1 MAKDPYKLLGVA
13 RSASDTEIRKA
24 YRALAKKYHP
34 DVNKD
39 PKSQERFKEISAAYS
54 LLSDKDMK
62 KRYDSGQVDS
72 SGQQQNPFAGGFG
85 GGRSPFGTGFGGMG
99 GMGGQGRRAS
109 MGGMGGGQDDMA
121 ELFSSLFGMNM
132 GGMQGGMNQQRRRPA
147 QKGADI
153 RYKITL
159 PFVDAITGGTKK
171 LTGGF
176 TVKIPKGVEDGQV
189 LRVVGKG
196 KPGVNGGPKGDAKV
210 EISIK
215 PHKNIT
221 REGKKLRLT
230 LPISLKEAVLGGKVS
245 VPLPGGEVELKIPA
259 GANTGNKMRL
269 KGKGIAGG
277 DLIVTLQLVLAEGDA
292 ASLKDWAESH
302 KNEGFDPRKSLI

>member
-1 MAKDPYKLLGVA
+1 MAKDPYKLLGVPKT
-13 RSASDTEIRKA
+13 ASDAEIRKA

-39 PKSQERFKEISAAYS
+39 KPHMAEKFKEISAAYS

-62 KRYDSGQVDS
+62 KRYDSGQVDG

-85 GGRSPFGTGFGGMG
+85 AGGRSPFGTGFGGMG
-99 GMGGQGRRAS
+99 GMGGGRR
-109 MGGMGGGQDDMA
+109 GQMGGGDDMA

-132 GGMQGGMNQQRRRPA
+132 GGMQGGMQQRRSPP

-159 PFVDAITGGTKK
+159 PFIDAITGGTKK
-171 LTGGF
+171 LTGGL

-189 LRVVGKG
+189 LRVIGKG

-210 EISIK
+210 EITIK
-215 PHKNIT
+215 PHKNFT
-221 REGKKLRLT
+221 RDGKKLRLT
-230 LPISLKEAVLGGKVS
+230 LPISLKEAVLGGKVG
-245 VPLPGGEVELKIPA
+245 VPLPDGEVDLKIPA
-259 GANTGNKMRL
+259 GANTGQKMRL

-277 DLIVTLQLVLAEGDA
+277 DLIVTLQIVLADGDSEA
-292 ASLKDWAESH
+292 LKDWAKSSRG
-302 KNEGFDPRKSLI
+302 KSFDPRKELL

>member
-1 MAKDPYKLLGVA
+1 MAKDPYKLLGVLKT
-13 RSASDTEIRKA
+13 ASDDEIRKA

-39 PKSQERFKEISAAYS
+39 KPQMAEKFKEISAAYS
-54 LLSDKDMK
+54 LLSDKEMK
-62 KRYDSGQVDS
+62 KRYDSGQVDG
-72 SGQQQNPFAGGFG
+72 SGQQQNPFG

-99 GMGGQGRRAS
+99 GMGGSGRRAS
-109 MGGMGGGQDDMA
+109 MGGNDDMA

-132 GGMQGGMNQQRRRPA
+132 GGMQGGMNQQRRRPP

-171 LTGGF
+171 LTGGL
-176 TVKIPKGVEDGQV
+176 TVKIPKGVEEGQV
-189 LRVVGKG
+189 LRVIGKG
-196 KPGVNGGPKGDAKV
+196 KDGINGGPKGDAKV

-215 PHKNIT
+215 PHKSFK
-221 REGKKLRLT
+221 RDGKKLRLT

-245 VPLPGGEVELKIPA
+245 VPLPGGDVGLKIPA
-259 GANTGNKMRL
+259 GANTGQKMRL

-277 DLIVTLQLVLAEGDA
+277 DLIVTLQIILAEGDTVELKEWA
-292 ASLKDWAESH
+292 NSSDDKGFNPRESL
-302 KNEGFDPRKSLI
+302 L

>member
-1 MAKDPYKLLGVA
+1 MAKDPYKLLGVPKT
-13 RSASDTEIRKA
+13 ASDDEIRKA
-24 YRALAKKYHP
+24 YRKLAKKYHP

-62 KRYDSGQVDS
+62 KRYDSGQVDG
-72 SGQQQNPFAGGFG
+72 SGQQQNPFSGGFG

-99 GMGGQGRRAS
+99 GMGGGRRAS
-109 MGGMGGGQDDMA
+109 MGGQDDMA

-132 GGMQGGMNQQRRRPA
+132 GGMQGGMNQQRRRPP

-171 LTGGF
+171 LTGGL
-176 TVKIPKGVEDGQV
+176 TVKIPKGVEEGQV
-189 LRVVGKG
+189 LRIIGKG
-196 KPGVNGGPKGDAKV
+196 KDGINGGPKGDAKV

-215 PHKNIT
+215 PHKNFT
-221 REGKKLRLT
+221 RDGKKLRLT

-245 VPLPGGEVELKIPA
+245 VPLPGGDVGLKIPA
-259 GANTGNKMRL
+259 GANTGQKMRL

-277 DLIVTLQLVLAEGDA
+277 DLIVSLQIVLAEGDSA
-292 ASLKDWAESH
+292 ELKDWADSSD
-302 KNEGFDPRKSLI
+302 KKGFDPRKGLL

>member
-1 MAKDPYKLLGVA
+1 MAKDPYKLLGVPKT
-13 RSASDTEIRKA
+13 ASDDEIRKA

-39 PKSQERFKEISAAYS
+39 KPQMAEKFKEISAAYS
-54 LLSDKDMK
+54 LLSDKEMK
-62 KRYDSGQVDS
+62 KRYDSGQVDG
-72 SGQQQNPFAGGFG
+72 SGQQQNPFG

-99 GMGGQGRRAS
+99 GMGGSGRRGQ
-109 MGGMGGGQDDMA
+109 MGGNDDMA

-132 GGMQGGMNQQRRRPA
+132 GGMQGGMNQQRRRPP

-171 LTGGF
+171 LTGGL
-176 TVKIPKGVEDGQV
+176 TVKIPKGVEEGQV
-189 LRVVGKG
+189 LRVIGKG
-196 KPGVNGGPKGDAKV
+196 KDGINGGPKGDAKV

-215 PHKNIT
+215 PHKSFK
-221 REGKKLRLT
+221 RDGKKLRLT

-245 VPLPGGEVELKIPA
+245 VPLPGGDVGLKIPA
-259 GANTGNKMRL
+259 GANTGQKMRL

-277 DLIVTLQLVLAEGDA
+277 DLIVTLQIILAEGDTVE
-292 ASLKDWAESH
+292 LKDWANSSDD
-302 KNEGFDPRKSLI
+302 KGFNPRDSLL

>member
-1 MAKDPYKLLGVA
+1 MAKDPYKLLGVPKT
-13 RSASDTEIRKA
+13 ASDAEIRKA

-39 PKSQERFKEISAAYS
+39 PKSQERFKEISAAHT

-62 KRYDSGQVDS
+62 KRYDSGQVDG
-72 SGQQQNPFAGGFG
+72 SGQQQNPFG
-85 GGRSPFGTGFGGMG
+85 GGRNPFNTGFGGMG
-99 GMGGQGRRAS
+99 GMGGRGRHAQ
-109 MGGMGGGQDDMA
+109 MGGQDDMA

-132 GGMQGGMNQQRRRPA
+132 GGMQGGMQQRRRPP
-147 QKGADI
+147 QKGADV

-171 LTGGF
+171 LTGGL
-176 TVKIPKGVEDGQV
+176 TVKIPKGVEEGQV
-189 LRVVGKG
+189 LRVIGKG

-215 PHKNIT
+215 PHKSLT
-221 REGKKLRLT
+221 RDGKKLRLT
-230 LPISLKEAVLGGKVS
+230 LPISLKEAILGGKVS
-245 VPLPGGEVELKIPA
+245 VPLPGGDVGLKIPA
-259 GANTGNKMRL
+259 GSNTGQKMRL

-277 DLIVTLQLVLAEGDA
+277 DLIVTLQIVLAEGDA
-292 ASLKDWAESH
+292 AALKDWANTS
-302 KNEGFDPRKSLI
+302 NDQAFNPRKGLL

>member
-1 MAKDPYKLLGVA
+1 MAKDPYKLLGVPKT
-13 RSASDTEIRKA
+13 ASDDDIRKA
-24 YRALAKKYHP
+24 YRKLAKKYHP

-39 PKSQERFKEISAAYS
+39 KPQMAEKFKEISAAYS

-62 KRYDSGQVDS
+62 KRYDSGQVDG

-99 GMGGQGRRAS
+99 GGGRRAS
-109 MGGMGGGQDDMA
+109 MGGQDDMA

-153 RYKITL
+153 RSKITITFL
-159 PFVDAITGGTKK
+159 DAVTGGTKK
-171 LTGGF
+171 LTGGL

-189 LRVVGKG
+189 LRIIGKG
-196 KPGVNGGPKGDAKV
+196 KDGINGGPKGDAKV
-210 EISIK
+210 EISVK
-215 PHKNIT
+215 PHKNFT
-221 REGKKLRLT
+221 RDGKKLRLT
-230 LPISLKEAVLGGKVS
+230 LPISLKEAVLGGKVG
-245 VPLPGGEVELKIPA
+245 VPLPNGEVDLKIPA
-259 GANTGNKMRL
+259 GANSGQKMRL

-277 DLIVTLQLVLAEGDA
+277 DLIVTLQIVMAEGDA
-292 ASLKDWAESH
+292 QQLKDWARTSETIAF
-302 KNEGFDPRKSLI
+302 NPRQGLL

>member
-1 MAKDPYKLLGVA
+1 MAKDPYKLLGVPKT
-13 RSASDTEIRKA
+13 ASDDEIRKA

-39 PKSQERFKEISAAYS
+39 KPQMAEKFKEISAAYS

-62 KRYDSGQVDS
+62 KRYDSGQVDG
-72 SGQQQNPFAGGFG
+72 SGQQQNPFG

-99 GMGGQGRRAS
+99 GMGGSGRRAS
-109 MGGMGGGQDDMA
+109 MGGNDDMA

-132 GGMQGGMNQQRRRPA
+132 GGMQGGMNQQRRRPP

-171 LTGGF
+171 LTGGL
-176 TVKIPKGVEDGQV
+176 TVKIPKGVEEGQV
-189 LRVVGKG
+189 LRVIGKG
-196 KPGVNGGPKGDAKV
+196 KDGINGGPKGDAKV

-215 PHKNIT
+215 PHKSFK
-221 REGKKLRLT
+221 RDGKKLRLT

-245 VPLPGGEVELKIPA
+245 VPLPGGDVGLKIPA
-259 GANTGNKMRL
+259 GANTGQKMRL

-277 DLIVTLQLVLAEGDA
+277 DLIVTLQIILAEGDTVELKEWA
-292 ASLKDWAESH
+292 NSSDDKGFNPRESL
-302 KNEGFDPRKSLI
+302 L

>member
-1 MAKDPYKLLGVA
+1 MAMDPYKLLGVPKT
-13 RSASDTEIRKA
+13 ASDAEIRKA

-39 PKSQERFKEISAAYS
+39 PKSQERFKEISAAHT

-62 KRYDSGQVDS
+62 KRYDSGQVDG
-72 SGQQQNPFAGGFG
+72 SGQQQNPFAGG
-85 GGRSPFGTGFGGMG
+85 RNPFNTGFGGMG
-99 GMGGQGRRAS
+99 GMGGRGRHAQ
-109 MGGMGGGQDDMA
+109 MGGGDDMA

-132 GGMQGGMNQQRRRPA
+132 GGMQGGMQQRRRPP

-171 LTGGF
+171 LAGGL
-176 TVKIPKGVEDGQV
+176 TVKIPKGVEEGQV
-189 LRVVGKG
+189 LRVIGKG
-196 KPGVNGGPKGDAKV
+196 KAGVNGGPKGDAKV

-215 PHKNIT
+215 PHKRLT

-245 VPLPGGEVELKIPA
+245 VPLPGGDVGLKIPA
-259 GANTGNKMRL
+259 GSNTGQKMRL

-277 DLIVTLQLVLAEGDA
+277 DLIVTLQIVLAKGDA
-292 ASLKDWAESH
+292 EGLKAWANSPDKEA
-302 KNEGFDPRKSLI
+302 FDPREGLL

>member
-1 MAKDPYKLLGVA
+1 MAKDPYKLLGVP
-13 RSASDTEIRKA
+13 RSASDAEIRKA

-39 PKSQERFKEISAAYS
+39 KPQMAEKFKEISAAYS

-62 KRYDSGQVDS
+62 KRYDNGQVDG
-72 SGQQQNPFAGGFG
+72 SGQQQNPFA

-99 GMGGQGRRAS
+99 GMGGGRR
-109 MGGMGGGQDDMA
+109 GQMGGGDDMA

-132 GGMQGGMNQQRRRPA
+132 GGMQGGMNQQRRRPP

-159 PFVDAITGGTKK
+159 PFIDAITGGTKK
-171 LTGGF
+171 LTGGL
-176 TVKIPKGVEDGQV
+176 TVKIPKGVEEGQV

-215 PHKNIT
+215 PHKNFT

-230 LPISLKEAVLGGKVS
+230 LPISLKEAVLGSKIS
-245 VPLPGGEVELKIPA
+245 VPLPGGDVGLKIPA
-259 GANTGNKMRL
+259 GANTGQKMRL
-269 KGKGIAGG
+269 KGKGISGG
-277 DLIVTLQLVLAEGDA
+277 DLIVTLQIILAEDDA
-292 ASLKDWAESH
+292 KSLKDWAAAAD
-302 KNEGFDPRKSLI
+302 NEAFNPRKGLL